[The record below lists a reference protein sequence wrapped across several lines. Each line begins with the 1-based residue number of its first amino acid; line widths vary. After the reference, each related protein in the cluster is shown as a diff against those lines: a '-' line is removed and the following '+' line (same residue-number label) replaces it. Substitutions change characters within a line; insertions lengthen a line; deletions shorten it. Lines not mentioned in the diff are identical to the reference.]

1 MKVNVNKATL
11 EELLLLPLNLAE
23 AQAVVTEREKREGF
37 SSMESFL
44 EFLLDQGVK
53 PHEYAAIQQQVT
65 VEHVV
70 TENARIIDF

>member
-11 EELLLLPLNLAE
+11 EELLLLPLNLAQ

-37 SSMESFL
+37 ASMESFL
-44 EFLLDQGVK
+44 EFLLEQGVP
-53 PHEYAAIQQQVT
+53 PHEYSALREQVT
-65 VEHVV
+65 VEHIV